1 MTFFTFVKIIFRR
14 FFWYILI
21 FCVILFAIIAG
32 FFYKHPAY
40 YLSPDVLAESEGKTL
55 AKKVGEIVFLPQD
68 EVPTVAKVS
77 NPSLLK
83 EQAFFID
90 AKIGDVV
97 LIYTNA
103 KKAILYD
110 PTANK
115 IVNMSTLNIGGIN
128 KPEET
133 NIDLNTKNKKA
144 TSKDT
149 QF

>member
-1 MTFFTFVKIIFRR
+1 MTFFTFIKIIFRR

-21 FCVILFAIIAG
+21 ICIILLAVVVG
-32 FFYKHPAY
+32 FLYKHPAY
-40 YLSPDVLAESEGKTL
+40 YSSPDTIAESEGRTL
-55 AKKVGEIVFLPQD
+55 VKRVGELAFLPPD

-77 NPSLLK
+77 NPSLLR
-83 EQAFFID
+83 EQAFFVD
-90 AKIGDVV
+90 AKTGDVV

-115 IVNMSTLNIGGIN
+115 IVNMSTLNIGSLN
-128 KPEET
+128 KAPETTTT
-133 NIDLNTKNKKA
+133 NT
-144 TSKDT
+144 DT